1 MDHEEFEAIEAER
14 VMANRASGWNGSL
27 ELWAPSTH
35 VGNPCPAPV
44 RSRLLELRAAAEA
57 RAEQQRKRG
66 LCL

>member
-1 MDHEEFEAIEAER
+1 MEAEEFEDMER
-14 VMANRASGWNGSL
+14 LREVANRASGWNGSL

-44 RSRLLELRAAAEA
+44 RSKLLELRAAAEA